1 MILDVSYLDEAKLL
15 QEELH
20 AAEMNQSSNAKTI
33 ILHKLWGEQEVIE
46 VGFSRGGDERLHDLK
61 HMADGAMSILIR
73 NRRTKHIEMGQ
84 PVRVG
89 SLTCLQP
96 RAKRIVKS

>member
-33 ILHKLWGEQEVIE
+33 ILHKLWGELEA
-46 VGFSRGGDERLHDLK
+46 GFSRGGHERLHDLK

-96 RAKRIVKS
+96 RAKRIVKP